1 MPVRLDLPS
10 FNLPSFNLPDLTFL
24 PRSLRGI
31 ACASPLDS
39 GEGSDPRSSRR
50 AALAFAAAL
59 LLALALPAAAKDAP
73 KGKDDDDDAKGG
85 SQGEDGQGK
94 DDRGKNTKGQVGG
107 AKDAGSKDSGSKDAE
122 KSDDDDDNET
132 QAEKAADR
140 FPQPVV
146 VGTLLRRTVLQPEE
160 SKPVLGHIADIVRAR
175 DGTLDAV
182 VNYGGFFGFD
192 TRPIAVPIDAM
203 ALLGEY
209 MEILDFTPEQLKAF
223 PTFDPGGTTPV
234 PHSETIRVALAKP
247 AH

>member
-1 MPVRLDLPS
+1 MTTTRK
-10 FNLPSFNLPDLTFL
+10 
-24 PRSLRGI
+24 
-31 ACASPLDS
+31 
-39 GEGSDPRSSRR
+39 
-50 AALAFAAAL
+50 AAAR
-59 LLALALPAAAKDAP
+59 AKMAR
-73 KGKDDDDDAKGG
+73 AKTTGA
-85 SQGEDGQGK
+85 K
-94 DDRGKNTKGQVGG
+94 TPRGQVGG